1 MGSFF
6 YGNIAGQIPGG
17 MLAERFGGKW
27 IFLLGIMFSSIVTI
41 LTPLGASMGIE
52 AFITLRALQGLGHV
66 SKQNVNST
74 ISDINRHSSGSDIP
88 CNVSAGSQMDTTK

>member
-1 MGSFF
+1 
-6 YGNIAGQIPGG
+6 
-17 MLAERFGGKW
+17 
-27 IFLLGIMFSSIVTI
+27 
-41 LTPLGASMGIE
+41 MGIE